1 LVNPRFATKVDPH
14 NEIPPYRRPI
24 VDGVRFRTEGGRGG
38 GGEAMLEWL
47 SSFPKTSARLTASP
61 LCELVSSYLIRLT
74 EQRYSTKTMRKY
86 ADQLLWFGDY
96 LAKRECRAAAE
107 FPQMV
112 EPFLAD
118 LADRLPPA
126 AHVRP
131 TINCFL
137 RHLRE
142 NGVIPAI
149 ERDGPLPPHAKLIEE
164 YCTFLRTLRALK
176 ERTLRKIQSN
186 CRKFVN
192 FAACDD
198 EAKLRSLDPE
208 TIHRYL
214 VFRGRRCG
222 RLSLST
228 ECSCLRGFLAY
239 LHRCE
244 MTTADLSRVVVSP
257 RIYQHDRCPRYLTR
271 AQVDAVLAVV
281 DRSKPVGRRDYAMLT
296 LLAAYGLRGS
306 EAARLRLEDVDWRN
320 SKLHIRER
328 KAGNSTTYPLAR
340 SVEIAIIEYLRN
352 GRPPSPHRQVFL
364 SAIAPFRPLVT
375 GFALAS
381 HIGKYLEQAGIEVET
396 PGTHIFRYSCAQ
408 RLFEAGTP
416 LKVIGDYLG
425 HADLQS
431 TLRYTKI
438 AIDQLREVALDDGDS
453 TP

>member
-1 LVNPRFATKVDPH
+1 MWSRLAD
-14 NEIPPYRRPI
+14 
-24 VDGVRFRTEGGRGG
+24 
-38 GGEAMLEWL
+38 GEAVLEWL
-47 SSFPKTSARLTASP
+47 SAFPKTSARLTASP
-61 LCELVSSYLIRLT
+61 FREQVSNYLGCLT
-74 EQRYSTKTMRKY
+74 EQRYPTTTMRKY
-86 ADQLLWFGDY
+86 AGQLLGFGDY
-96 LAKRECRAAAE
+96 LAKRECLRSAE

-112 EPFLAD
+112 EPFIAD
-118 LADRLPPA
+118 LARRLPSA
-126 AHVRP
+126 ACFRP

-137 RHLRE
+137 RYLRE
-142 NGVIPAI
+142 TGVIPAI
-149 ERDGPLPPHAKLIEE
+149 ECDSPLPTHTKLIED

-176 ERTLRKIQSN
+176 ERTLRKIQSS
-186 CRKFVN
+186 CRKFVD
-192 FAACDD
+192 FVDRDD

-214 VFRGRRCG
+214 AFRGRRCE

-239 LHRCE
+239 LHRCGL
-244 MTTADLSRVVVSP
+244 TTADLSRVVISP

-281 DRSKPVGRRDYAMLT
+281 DRSKAVGMRDYAMLT

-306 EAARLRLEDVDWRN
+306 EAAHLRLEDVDWRN

-340 SVEIAIIEYLRN
+340 SVEIAILEYLRN

-364 SAIAPFRPLVT
+364 SVIAPFRPLVT
-375 GFALAS
+375 GFALAN

-408 RLFEAGTP
+408 RLFEAGTS

-431 TLRYTKI
+431 TMRYTKI
-438 AIDQLREVALDDGDS
+438 AIDQLREVALDDGSS